1 MSTVNIN
8 NTTAQ
13 PVYYYNQKSLGI
25 AYLLLFVLGIF
36 GVHQFYLGKVGRG
49 IGYLLTCGWFT
60 IALWIDLFTLPAQ
73 TRQVNLYRRN
83 GVR

>member
-1 MSTVNIN
+1 MSTVNVN
-8 NTTAQ
+8 YSQ
-13 PVYYYNQKSLGI
+13 PPVRYYSEKSLGI
-25 AYLLLFVLGIF
+25 AYLLLFLVGIF

-60 IALWIDLFTLPAQ
+60 IALWIDLFTLPSQ

-83 GVR
+83 GIW